1 MNRAVPRAVGKAAL
15 GLIYPP
21 RCPFCDEVLGQL
33 EECPACAAAEQALRR
48 PAPRLAGGDWMLAG
62 LSGGAAVYRYEGA
75 VRAAVLR
82 LKFGGRAC
90 YAPAL
95 ARRMAAALFGCTF
108 SRRGGI
114 ILPEALPPA
123 ALEYDLVLPV
133 PPGGTRAYNP
143 PGLLARELAGLLGLP
158 FAPKA
163 LYKARAT
170 MPQEGL
176 GREERLTN
184 LIGAF
189 AVRSEHLPENSR
201 VLLVDD
207 VVTTGGTLTACA
219 AALRRAG
226 AGEVFAVC
234 LAATP
239 PPERAPDR
247 ADKDGGTD
255 QTDE

>member
-1 MNRAVPRAVGKAAL
+1 MNRAVLLRAVGGAAL

-21 RCPFCDEVLGQL
+21 RCPFCDEVLGQRKA
-33 EECPACAAAEQALRR
+33 CPACAAAERALRR
-48 PAPRLAGGDWMLAG
+48 PAPRLAGSDWMLAG
-62 LSGGAAVYRYEGA
+62 LAGGAAAYRYEGA
-75 VRAAVLR
+75 VRAGVLR
-82 LKFGGRAC
+82 LKFRGRAC

-95 ARRMAAALFGCTF
+95 ARRMANALFGCTF
-108 SRRGGI
+108 SHRGGI

-133 PPGGTRAYNP
+133 PPSGARAYNP
-143 PGLLARELAGLLGLP
+143 PGLLARELARLLGLP

-170 MPQEGL
+170 LPQEGL
-176 GREERLTN
+176 GREQRLTN

-189 AVRSEHLPENSR
+189 AVRPGCLPENSR

-207 VVTTGGTLTACA
+207 VVTTGATLTACA
-219 AALRRAG
+219 AALRKAG
-226 AGEVFAVC
+226 AGEVFAAC

-239 PPERAPDR
+239 PPEQAAGRAGER
-247 ADKDGGTD
+247 E
-255 QTDE
+255 QMNE